1 VSVHRKRI
9 TLLSAF
15 AGLAFA
21 ALIFAPLLMRNMSA
35 VTQGVLIGIAGVAC
49 LLGIGFGVWDAR
61 RIEARRKAK
70 ERIWLK
76 H

>member
-1 VSVHRKRI
+1 MTVHRTRI

-21 ALIFAPLLMRNMSA
+21 ALIFTPLFIRGMSP

-49 LLGIGFGVWDAR
+49 LLGVAFGVWDAR
-61 RIEARRKAK
+61 QVEARRKAK
-70 ERIWLK
+70 EQIWLK

>member
-1 VSVHRKRI
+1 MSVHRRRI

-21 ALIFAPLLMRNMSA
+21 ALIFAPLFIRNMSA
-35 VTQGVLIGIAGVAC
+35 VTQGVLIGIAGIAC
-49 LLGIGFGVWDAR
+49 LLGIGFGIWDAR

-70 ERIWLK
+70 EQIWLN